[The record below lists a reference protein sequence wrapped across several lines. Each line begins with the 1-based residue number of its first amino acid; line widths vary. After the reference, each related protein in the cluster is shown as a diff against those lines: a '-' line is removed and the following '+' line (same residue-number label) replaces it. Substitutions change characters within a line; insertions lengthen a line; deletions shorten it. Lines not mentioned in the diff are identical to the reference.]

1 MTFRCWMKSP
11 PTTNPDFHLWVALYQ
26 DKLLQEGCILK
37 NNSEAKENVK
47 HTKYTGEEFNGL
59 WLS

>member
-1 MTFRCWMKSP
+1 MTFRDWMKSP
-11 PTTNPDFHLWVALYQ
+11 PNTNPEFLLWTALNQ
-26 DKLLQEGCILK
+26 HELLQEGCILK